1 MLPSGRF
8 ASSLIRIL
16 TYSGAR
22 RYKGYETKNKGRIS
36 VRTGG
41 TGFLWACSVARQRQ
55 SIAGGAPRRRY
66 GRAVR
71 SGGRR
76 RGCDHGDADLHNDA
90 SPGILRKQ

>member
-36 VRTGG
+36 VRTGL
-41 TGFLWACSVARQRQ
+41 LWACSVARQRQ

-71 SGGRR
+71 SGCRR
-76 RGCDHGDADLHNDA
+76 RGCDDGDADPHNDA